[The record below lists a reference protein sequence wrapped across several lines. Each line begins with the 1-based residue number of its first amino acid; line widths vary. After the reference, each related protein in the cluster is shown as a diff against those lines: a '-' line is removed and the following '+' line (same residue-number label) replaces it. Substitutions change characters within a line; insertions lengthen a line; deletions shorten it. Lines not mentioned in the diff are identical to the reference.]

1 MKELYELTN
10 PQKSIWVT
18 EEFYKGTSIE
28 NIAGT
33 AMISQ
38 KVNFDKLK
46 EAINLFIK
54 TNDSFRLKF
63 IRRNNSVKQYIDDFS
78 PFSFETI
85 EVETDKD
92 IKKLEKELAETPLE
106 LIDSYLFKFKLFKMS
121 SSSG

>member
-38 KVNFDKLK
+38 
-46 EAINLFIK
+46 
-54 TNDSFRLKF
+54 
-63 IRRNNSVKQYIDDFS
+63 
-78 PFSFETI
+78 
-85 EVETDKD
+85 EV
-92 IKKLEKELAETPLE
+92 
-106 LIDSYLFKFKLFKMS
+106 SN
-121 SSSG
+121 